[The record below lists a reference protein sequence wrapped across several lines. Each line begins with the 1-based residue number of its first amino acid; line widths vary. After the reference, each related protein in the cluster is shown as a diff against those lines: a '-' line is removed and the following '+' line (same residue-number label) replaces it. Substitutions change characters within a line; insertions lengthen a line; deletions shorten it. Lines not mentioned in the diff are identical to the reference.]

1 MQAGRNL
8 KIVGRAGAGTD
19 NIDKKAATSS
29 GVVVMNTPGGNTRS
43 AAELTVSLMLS
54 LARHV
59 PQSVAALKEGRW
71 TRKEHKGTEL
81 KGKSIAIVGVG
92 AIGKEVAR
100 WCQALGMTV
109 KGFDP
114 ALSPADA
121 QALGIHKLDSLE
133 EVWGSADVVSLH
145 VPGEGTDGMVG
156 AAQLAAMRKG
166 GLLINVARGKVIDTD
181 ALLASLNEGHLG
193 GVALDVYPTEPPSQ
207 ALAPLL
213 THPKVVCTP
222 HLGASTEEA
231 QVKVAVDIAQQ
242 MADAFEGKAWAGVVN
257 APHIALAETA
267 AAKPLVVLAQAVG
280 SLAAQVASADAKDPI
295 THCRVQLLGTPF
307 NGAGVSAAQAAAY
320 SSLMGAAAAR
330 GFVPATRPDVR
341 AEDLN
346 LVSAAHR
353 AGDYGIDVQVEALDP
368 LAEFAADTPASTLEH
383 STLVRVPAT
392 TKSGQRR
399 VVAGA
404 MEQGKPKIVQVDHW
418 ANFPAFPPT
427 GHVLLLNNMDKPGAV
442 AAVTAQLAE
451 AQLNIAFLGVARQSQ
466 GAPALTVAVTDAKVP
481 KPLLLRL
488 RQNPDVF
495 NVAAASF

>member
-1 MQAGRNL
+1 M
-8 KIVGRAGAGTD
+8 GRAGAGTD
-19 NIDKKAATSS
+19 NIDKKAATST

-71 TRKEHKGTEL
+71 TRKEHKGTEM

-109 KGFDP
+109 LGFDP
-114 ALSPADA
+114 ALSPALA
-121 QALGIHKLDSLE
+121 EELNITKLNSLDD
-133 EVWGSADVVSLH
+133 VWGSADVISLH

-156 AAQLAAMRKG
+156 PSQLAAMRPG
-166 GLLINVARGKVIDTD
+166 AMLINVARGKVINTD
-181 ALLASLNEGHLG
+181 ALLESLNSGHLG
-193 GVALDVYPTEPPSQ
+193 GAALDVYPTEPPSA
-207 ALAPLL
+207 ALQPLL

-242 MADAFEGKAWAGVVN
+242 MADAFEGKAWTGVVN
-257 APHIALAETA
+257 APHIALADTP
-267 AAKPLVVLAQAVG
+267 AAKPLVSLAQAVG
-280 SLAAQVASADAKDPI
+280 SFAAQIASADAKADPV
-295 THCRVQLLGTPF
+295 TSCKVQLLGAPF
-307 NGAGVSAAQAAAY
+307 NGPGVSAAQAAAY
-320 SSLMGAAAAR
+320 SSLMAAAAAR

-341 AEDLN
+341 GEDLN

-353 AGDYGIDVQVEALDP
+353 AEDYGIKVQVEALDP

-383 STLVRVPAT
+383 ATLVRVTAT

-399 VVAGA
+399 VVAGT

-418 ANFPAFPPT
+418 ANFPAFSPS

-442 AAVTAQLAE
+442 AAVTAQLAD
-451 AQLNIAFLGVARQSQ
+451 AQLNIAFLGVARQTA

-481 KPLLLRL
+481 KPLLIRL
-488 RQNPDVF
+488 RESRDVF

>member
-54 LARHV
+54 VARHV

-71 TRKEHKGTEL
+71 TRKEHKGTEM

-92 AIGKEVAR
+92 AIGREVAR

-109 KGFDP
+109 TGFDP
-114 ALSPADA
+114 ALSPAMA
-121 QALGIHKLDSLE
+121 AELNITKLNSLE
-133 EVWGSADVVSLH
+133 DVWGSADVISLH

-156 AAQLAAMRKG
+156 APQLAAMRQG
-166 GLLINVARGKVIDTD
+166 AMVINVARGKVIDTD
-181 ALLASLNEGHLG
+181 ALLQALNSGHIG
-193 GVALDVYPTEPPSQ
+193 GAALDVYPTEPPSKQ
-207 ALAPLL
+207 LQPLL

-242 MADAFEGKAWAGVVN
+242 MADAFDGKGWSGVVN
-257 APHIALAETA
+257 APHIALAESP
-267 AAKPLVVLAQAVG
+267 AAKPLVNLAQAVG
-280 SLAAQVASADAKDPI
+280 SLAAQIASTDAKDPVL
-295 THCRVQLLGTPF
+295 HCKVQLLGAPF
-307 NGAGVSAAQAAAY
+307 NGPGVAPAQAAAY
-320 SSLMGAAAAR
+320 SSLMAAAAAR

-353 AGDYGIDVQVEALDP
+353 AGDFGISVQVEVLDP

-383 STLVRVPAT
+383 ATLVRVTAT

-418 ANFPAFPPT
+418 ANFPSFAPA

-451 AQLNIAFLGVARQSQ
+451 AQLNIAFLGVARQSEA
-466 GAPALTVAVTDAKVP
+466 APALTVAVTDAKVP

-495 NVAAASF
+495 NVAAATF